1 MNPNKNITLAN
12 LSIYYTWKNY
22 CLIFNLNFNWKL
34 LSKETMRLLR
44 STKKVITKDKNG
56 VNEPKLEIVDAHSC
70 LISNLD
76 N

>member
-1 MNPNKNITLAN
+1 
-12 LSIYYTWKNY
+12 
-22 CLIFNLNFNWKL
+22 
-34 LSKETMRLLR
+34 MRLLR

-56 VNEPKLEIVDAHSC
+56 VNEPKLEIVDAHSS